1 MARATWEGTIL
12 AESDEGVVVEN
23 NYYFPAT
30 SLNQQYFEKNDATS
44 GCPWKGTAHYY
55 DVVVDGTT
63 ANAADTAVVAEY
75 RAAGATWWLE
85 ARDWDTSEDEL
96 MARIRSGPPRVEGG

>member
-23 NYYFPAT
+23 NYHFPAT

-44 GCPWKGTAHYY
+44 GYPWKETAHYY
-55 DVVVDGTT
+55 DVVVDGKR
-63 ANAADTAVVAEY
+63 NPDAAWYYPDPKPAAEEIRGKVAFWRVVVV
-75 RAAGATWWLE
+75 
-85 ARDWDTSEDEL
+85 DQ
-96 MARIRSGPPRVEGG
+96 

>member
-30 SLNQQYFEKNDATS
+30 SLNQQCFEKNDATS

-55 DVVVDGTT
+55 DVVVDGKR
-63 ANAADTAVVAEY
+63 NPDAAWYYPDPKPAAEEIRGKVAFWRGVV
-75 RAAGATWWLE
+75 
-85 ARDWDTSEDEL
+85 
-96 MARIRSGPPRVEGG
+96 VER

>member
-1 MARATWEGTIL
+1 MARATWQGTIL

-30 SLNQQYFEKNDATS
+30 SLNQQYFEKNGATS

-55 DVVVDGTT
+55 DVVVDGTR
-63 ANAADTAVVAEY
+63 NPDAAWYYPDPKPAAEGIRGKVAFWRGGVV
-75 RAAGATWWLE
+75 
-85 ARDWDTSEDEL
+85 DQ
-96 MARIRSGPPRVEGG
+96 

>member
-12 AESDEGVVVEN
+12 AESDEAVVVEN

-55 DVVVDGTT
+55 DVVVDGKR
-63 ANAADTAVVAEY
+63 NPDAAWYYPDPKPDAEEIRGKVAFWRGVV
-75 RAAGATWWLE
+75 
-85 ARDWDTSEDEL
+85 
-96 MARIRSGPPRVEGG
+96 VER

>member
-1 MARATWEGTIL
+1 MARATWDGTIL

-30 SLNQQYFEKNDATS
+30 SLNQQYFEENDATS

-55 DVVVDGTT
+55 DVVVDGKR
-63 ANAADTAVVAEY
+63 NPDAAWYYPDPKPAAEEIRGKVAFWRGVV
-75 RAAGATWWLE
+75 
-85 ARDWDTSEDEL
+85 
-96 MARIRSGPPRVEGG
+96 VER